1 MPHLFLMGQLKI
13 HLNFDRA
20 YLNIIMHLGPT
31 LPDTLVSGQIEVKLT
46 LLFESESV
54 INIERL

>member
-1 MPHLFLMGQLKI
+1 MGQLKI
-13 HLNFDRA
+13 DLSFDRA
-20 YLNIIMHLGPT
+20 YLNIIVRLGPT
-31 LPDTLVSGQIEVKLT
+31 LQDTLVSGQIEVKLI